1 MKQNDDSDVSPVE
14 EVQDMLTAY
23 LDEEARISHRRSQI
37 EAEHQQLLDRS
48 RANRRFRDEIAE
60 YWWRE
65 IGEPLGGQPGRKY
78 VIPLKGDPW
87 IGSVCVIFEFSPASG
102 KMRAQ
107 LGRAYD
113 SRGWHL
119 KPVRDPEIEW
129 TEDG

>member
-65 IGEPLGGQPGRKY
+65 IGEPVGGQPGRTY
-78 VIPLKGDPW
+78 EVPLKGDPW
-87 IGSVCVIFEFSPASG
+87 IGSVCVIFEYSPASG

-113 SRGWHL
+113 SCGWYL

-129 TEDG
+129 TEDR